1 MSAPTTPHPAT
12 GSGAAAPVRRAA
24 AWWPASSLPPG
35 GRAVGVARHASAPV
49 LRFRR
54 KRALDLALGVP
65 LLILSAPVVA
75 LLALAIRCLDG
86 RPVLFRQV
94 RLTAGAAPFVLLK
107 LRTVAPDPDAD
118 VRWTVPPGAVT
129 GLGAALRR
137 SHLDELP
144 QLVNVLRGEMSLVG
158 PRPERPHF
166 AELFAATVPGYPGR
180 YRMPAGITGTAQ
192 LRGLCGDTP
201 LITRVVADNEYI
213 ERWTLRRDLRI
224 LAATAAGAAAGCAVP
239 AGAAGRAAV
248 TAIGRTAAVLRRG
261 VVATAGRA
269 VRAAR
274 GGGRPWR

>member
-1 MSAPTTPHPAT
+1 MSAPTTPRPAT
-12 GSGAAAPVRRAA
+12 GSVAAGRPPRSVAAAAGGDQPAA
-24 AWWPASSLPPG
+24 TAPYPA
-35 GRAVGVARHASAPV
+35 
-49 LRFRR
+49 LRYRR

-65 LLILSAPVVA
+65 LLILAAPVVA

-86 RPVLFRQV
+86 GPVLFRQV

-118 VRWTVPPGAVT
+118 VRWTVPPGAVS

-166 AELFAATVPGYPGR
+166 AELFAATVPGYPAR
-180 YRMPAGITGTAQ
+180 YRLPAGITGTAQ

-201 LITRVVADNEYI
+201 LIARVVADNEYI
-213 ERWTLRRDLRI
+213 ERWTLHRDLRI
-224 LAATAAGAAAGCAVP
+224 LAATAAGAATGCAMTL
-239 AGAAGRAAV
+239 AAVGRA
-248 TAIGRTAAVLRRG
+248 
-261 VVATAGRA
+261 
-269 VRAAR
+269 AAR